1 MSIILELLLMTNEIQ
16 GEMPMKD
23 IITTTNALLNLF
35 KTFTNIPTLEIGVE
49 WFIKQNEV
57 TIYAVLK
64 IQNRDETLQL

>member
-1 MSIILELLLMTNEIQ
+1 MVTCGLIVSVGLRLREMSIILALLLMTNEIQ

-49 WFIKQNEV
+49 
-57 TIYAVLK
+57 
-64 IQNRDETLQL
+64 